1 MILQLLVLNVKQIT
15 IFGMEPVQ
23 NVQPMKHIFKE
34 NAFYNKI
41 NQIQHQ
47 KENIILCIKLQ
58 WELLYKVIL

>member
-1 MILQLLVLNVKQIT
+1 
-15 IFGMEPVQ
+15 MEPVQ